1 MVYPIKYVTNLE
13 VRIAANFKTE
23 DFKPDSF
30 AARFFSDC
38 SFLEGDT
45 LTDAQRLAFWQIV
58 TLNRAKLPPDLLEI
72 VEQTA
77 IIMQAQSKLLSKEID
92 SFAKNLNY
100 KLQTPF
106 RIEEFHLPD

>member
-1 MVYPIKYVTNLE
+1 M
-13 VRIAANFKTE
+13 
-23 DFKPDSF
+23 
-30 AARFFSDC
+30 
-38 SFLEGDT
+38 
-45 LTDAQRLAFWQIV
+45 

-77 IIMQAQSKLLSKEID
+77 ILMQAQSKLLSKEID

-106 RIEEFHLPD
+106 CIEEFHLPD